1 MSEPWVPTIDDLR
14 VKLCYICREEE
25 TYDKPEDPPRVWTHP
40 CNCTLVAHESCLL
53 HWIKAAQQNPD
64 RAANALKCPQCGAHY
79 ELDSY
84 NPRPLRLLD
93 AINRGLSRVGKIVTI
108 TCVGITTVSF
118 GGALYVV
125 FTSYGVYAVRCFLG
139 KDMFDALLTDEPSNW
154 PWHAFIN
161 LPLIPISLIASRTPI
176 ASAISPLIPLLFAW
190 PPTAPQAGLAGS
202 WPWRGSDS
210 WLSSTV
216 FPNSP
221 ARYWPPSPT
230 LVCALFPFV
239 KSLYN
244 LGLRRLTR
252 LVVNSHESPQGPLR
266 RVEWALNDEG
276 GAAGFLRIRI
286 QQHDD
291 GPPANQDNAAGAPP
305 PLRAA
310 GENPDHA
317 EVDENAVDENDAGVA
332 AERTIRLTGGSI
344 GRAIGGALI
353 LPRVSG
359 WMGSLLLRLSAY
371 FPILSKI
378 LAARPPLSKTLPIW
392 SPSLPRAYPWHS
404 GDKLH
409 EMKLMFKT
417 LWQGSRVWTE
427 SDPVWWRN
435 LLGLGIFVV
444 AKDAIKLLHLWYAKQ
459 EVESRRVKNRSFEGV
474 DIKNLDLIN
483 PSRR

>member
-1 MSEPWVPTIDDLR
+1 MAEVRPHRILYR
-14 VKLCYICREEE
+14 FGLIA
-25 TYDKPEDPPRVWTHP
+25 DPP
-40 CNCTLVAHESCLL
+40 
-53 HWIKAAQQNPD
+53 
-64 RAANALKCPQCGAHY
+64 
-79 ELDSY
+79 
-84 NPRPLRLLD
+84 
-93 AINRGLSRVGKIVTI
+93 
-108 TCVGITTVSF
+108 
-118 GGALYVV
+118 ALYVV

-392 SPSLPRAYPWHS
+392 SPSLPRVYPWHS

-427 SDPVWWRN
+427 SDPVWYAYEHDQSTFHSAANVGWFFRWRN

-444 AKDAIKLLHLWYAKQ
+444 VCHLCPLMRAVFTNDLNRQRTRSSCSTSGTPNRRLK
-459 EVESRRVKNRSFEGV
+459 VEG
-474 DIKNLDLIN
+474 
-483 PSRR
+483 